1 VIVAANVDHLDA
13 MADALSALGV
23 TEWHWI
29 RFKPVGRGTVDAA
42 PSPAQLDGL
51 WPRLLEIEGRTGLS
65 IRVDCALAPLVLG
78 ASPAPD
84 PVALRRLGVTGC
96 AGGHSLWAR
105 DTDGTFAPCSY
116 AASQRDR
123 PPRADRARHRLAPG
137 SDAAPLAR
145 PARHRA
151 LRELPRARRLP
162 WRLPRG
168 GAGPARRRD
177 GARPRLPAGARMGQL
192 RSALRLGVVAALAA
206 CTFVV
211 SYVIQRLAAG
221 SGVDPQQVIATV
233 HIPYFDRLR
242 VALLHATAV
251 GALVM
256 MGLDEAS
263 LDRAA
268 RALPWL
274 VGATTLAAIAA
285 AVWMP

>member
-1 VIVAANVDHLDA
+1 
-13 MADALSALGV
+13 
-23 TEWHWI
+23 
-29 RFKPVGRGTVDAA
+29 
-42 PSPAQLDGL
+42 
-51 WPRLLEIEGRTGLS
+51 
-65 IRVDCALAPLVLG
+65 
-78 ASPAPD
+78 
-84 PVALRRLGVTGC
+84 
-96 AGGHSLWAR
+96 
-105 DTDGTFAPCSY
+105 
-116 AASQRDR
+116 
-123 PPRADRARHRLAPG
+123 
-137 SDAAPLAR
+137 
-145 PARHRA
+145 
-151 LRELPRARRLP
+151 
-162 WRLPRG
+162 
-168 GAGPARRRD
+168 
-177 GARPRLPAGARMGQL
+177 MGQL